1 MNLTNIPEV
10 TETFENIRNWAHARN
25 LIEGATPQAQF
36 VKLVEEFKEF
46 VDGHLNLDW
55 DEVLDGLGDTMVV
68 LTILASQL
76 GTDIETCVVSLDEHL
91 EQANSREGILSKVVG
106 VDQLSLRA
114 ISSIGELA
122 TGISKKDMTK
132 VQTGIGGAYRVLE
145 AICHRFD
152 VSGEYAAW
160 NAYNVIKD
168 RKGRMIDGVFV
179 KEADLPNY
187 GIAS

>member
-1 MNLTNIPEV
+1 MTLTNIPEI
-10 TETFENIRNWAHARN
+10 TETFSNIRNWAEARN
-25 LIEGATPQAQF
+25 LIAGATPHTQF

-46 VDGHLNLDW
+46 VDGHLELDYA
-55 DEVLDGLGDTMVV
+55 EVLDGLGDTMVV
-68 LTILASQL
+68 LTIQAAQL
-76 GTDIETCVVSLDEHL
+76 GTDIETCIASIDEHL
-91 EQANSREGILSKVVG
+91 EQANSAEGILSKVSG
-106 VDQLSLRA
+106 VNELSLRA

-145 AICHRFD
+145 AICFRFD
-152 VSGEYAAW
+152 YSAEYAAA
-160 NAYNVIKD
+160 NAYDVIKD
-168 RKGRMIDGVFV
+168 RKGQMIDGAFI